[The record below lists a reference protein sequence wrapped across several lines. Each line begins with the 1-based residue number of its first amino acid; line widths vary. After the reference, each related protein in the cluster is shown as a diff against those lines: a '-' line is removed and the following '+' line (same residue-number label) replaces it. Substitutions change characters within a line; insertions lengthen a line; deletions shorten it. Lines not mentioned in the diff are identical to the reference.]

1 MSDDEK
7 AFAADWVWVPDEREV
22 YVAGRVIDESNPAQC
37 VVELDSG
44 EERYHRKMDLIP
56 MKQSSLQRIVG
67 DLTLLDE
74 MSVPL
79 ILHCLRKRF
88 EGGKIY
94 SAIGTI
100 LISINPYTQ
109 LDLYTPKMIKKYR
122 NSLEEHRMV
131 PPHVFVVADQAYK
144 GLTFENG
151 PNQSIVISGES
162 GAGKTE
168 ATKQCL
174 SYLGAVAGSVAG
186 VERKVF
192 DANPI
197 LEGFG
202 NAKTVRN
209 NNSSRFGKYVEIY
222 MNRHLQ
228 LMGGKTTNYLLEKVR
243 CDRQGEGERN
253 YHFFYMLTR
262 GCDRSLRQELELQS
276 PEKYRICTE
285 GNCVKV
291 PGINDKNDFEEVR
304 QAFVTLQFD
313 PKLVDSIYRFIAGIL
328 HLGNVTYDLK
338 QSSFADDTS
347 TVNKSTLSDLQKCAK
362 CWKVDAV
369 KLEKSV
375 THRAL
380 VVPGNKTVESGLN
393 PKDAV
398 SHRGSLI
405 KHIYSAL
412 FDWLVVQINK
422 SMEPKSAVFKSI
434 GLLDI
439 FGFEIF
445 QKNSLEQLCINFCN
459 EKLQQLFNFTV
470 FKLEERVY
478 KSENIGVDHVPFID
492 NQPILDL
499 IEKKPKAILPMLDEE
514 AIIPGGSEAKW
525 RHKIL
530 TQFGS
535 HKYFRKY
542 PDDDKCFVLS
552 HYAGD
557 VVYDTSNFMEKN
569 KDILDEG
576 LLILLS
582 SAKEPILQT
591 LFSRN
596 GKKSM
601 SAAKRKRT
609 LSGQFRSQLS
619 KLMTTLQ
626 ATQPHYI
633 RCIKPND
640 EKEPLYF
647 VPRNCFEQMT
657 YSGVFEA
664 VKIRK
669 GGFPF
674 RLKHGEFVRRY
685 KCILEEDG
693 VGCSGGKRGCQ
704 DIAKHLHLKA
714 DNVREGKTMLFYRAM
729 EHRVLE
735 LKRNIIME
743 KRKMNE
749 TLKELI
755 NTNPSSLDEPE
766 LFYERLARAVRAC
779 KRYNIESALSAKAK
793 KLLDTYIESRID
805 ATTKNLLEEAISE
818 KDLAKLE
825 RVCVIIER
833 EQYETDK
840 CKLALRMRDR
850 IKLIVRESEKAVVTL
865 ATSHMEACLFAATEL
880 DFTNDYIDYFRWMFD
895 TLGKDSEKFVQEQMR
910 QAVKMN
916 DLKRQLRLN
925 IKLKDLVF
933 DKLGQSFA
941 IGNCPVL
948 KECEDWA
955 AEKLLGR
962 EKSRQNMML
971 WTDGEI
977 HSHLTTMDKS
987 RKKEGK
993 ELFRQI
999 QIYMTD
1005 RENRNKTQ
1013 DEVGQDIVVKG
1024 HSDKVLRDEIYCQL
1038 IKQLTNNPGNQ
1049 SVNRG
1054 WNLLNICLYVFAPSR
1069 ELENYL
1075 EVFIRN
1081 QPTDRKERSMVALQS
1096 ILYAS
1101 NAGMRKAPTVKDMQD
1116 ILSGIRPVK
1125 RDFLDEAP
1133 ERPSWSE
1140 LTISFYDIGDDAD
1153 EYFES
1158 ANEPLA
1164 GSVAPQPKLANNKPL
1179 RKTIGGHKGAPQTM
1193 PSSANF
1199 KFGQNLKA
1207 STNAPPMN
1215 PVQEQKQNTS
1225 TTPMGGPPMN
1235 PMQKMQQ
1242 KQQAQ
1247 QQQMLQSPKQEQ
1259 KTNGAPGGGAAD
1271 GDYEWLCHLDAESGD
1286 VFYERISDGETTWDR
1301 PKGAIKPHWL
1311 AHLDGETGELYFEN
1325 IDTGNTQWDKPDEF
1339 SDPDEQWIA
1348 RRDPDSGDFYYENIE
1363 TQKTQWEAPKCFQER
1378 VPDQEWMR
1386 HFDPTSG
1393 EYYYEN
1399 VKTGQTT
1406 WDQPKGAEFN

>member
-7 AFAADWVWVPDEREV
+7 AFAADWVWVPDEENV
-22 YVAGRVIDESNPAQC
+22 YVAGRVIEETGNGQC
-37 VVELDSG
+37 VVELENG
-44 EERYHRKMDLIP
+44 EERRHPERALIA

-94 SAIGTI
+94 SAVGTI
-100 LISINPYTQ
+100 LISINPYTS
-109 LDLYTPKMIKKYR
+109 LELYTPKMIRKYR
-122 NSLEEHRMV
+122 NSLEEHREV

-144 GLTFENG
+144 GLTFDKG

-228 LMGGKTTNYLLEKVR
+228 LMGGRTTNYLLEKVR
-243 CDRQGEGERN
+243 CAQQGESERN
-253 YHFFYMLTR
+253 YHFFYMLTK
-262 GCDRSLRQELELQS
+262 GCDRSLRQEVALRS
-276 PEKYRICTE
+276 PAQYAICTE

-313 PKLVDSIYRFIAGIL
+313 PKLVVSIYRFIAGIL

-338 QSSFADDTS
+338 QSLFADDTS
-347 TVNKSTLSDLQKCAK
+347 TVNKSTLSDLQNCAK
-362 CWKVDAV
+362 CWKVDAS

-445 QKNSLEQLCINFCN
+445 EKNSLEQLCINFCN

-514 AIIPGGSEAKW
+514 AIIPGGSKDKW
-525 RHKIL
+525 RHKIK

-535 HKYFRKY
+535 LKFFRKY

-569 KDILDEG
+569 KDVMDQG

-755 NTNPSSLDEPE
+755 STNPSSLDEPE

-895 TLGKDSEKFVQEQMR
+895 TLGKDSSKFVQEQMR
-910 QAVKMN
+910 QAVKME
-916 DLKRQLRLN
+916 DYQRQLRLN

-933 DKLGQSFA
+933 DKIGSSFA
-941 IGNCPVL
+941 IQNCPIL
-948 KECEDWA
+948 KERED
-955 AEKLLGR
+955 
-962 EKSRQNMML
+962 
-971 WTDGEI
+971 
-977 HSHLTTMDKS
+977 
-987 RKKEGK
+987 
-993 ELFRQI
+993 
-999 QIYMTD
+999 
-1005 RENRNKTQ
+1005 
-1013 DEVGQDIVVKG
+1013 
-1024 HSDKVLRDEIYCQL
+1024 
-1038 IKQLTNNPGNQ
+1038 
-1049 SVNRG
+1049 
-1054 WNLLNICLYVFAPSR
+1054 
-1069 ELENYL
+1069 
-1075 EVFIRN
+1075 
-1081 QPTDRKERSMVALQS
+1081 
-1096 ILYAS
+1096 
-1101 NAGMRKAPTVKDMQD
+1101 
-1116 ILSGIRPVK
+1116 
-1125 RDFLDEAP
+1125 
-1133 ERPSWSE
+1133 
-1140 LTISFYDIGDDAD
+1140 
-1153 EYFES
+1153 
-1158 ANEPLA
+1158 
-1164 GSVAPQPKLANNKPL
+1164 
-1179 RKTIGGHKGAPQTM
+1179 
-1193 PSSANF
+1193 
-1199 KFGQNLKA
+1199 
-1207 STNAPPMN
+1207 
-1215 PVQEQKQNTS
+1215 
-1225 TTPMGGPPMN
+1225 
-1235 PMQKMQQ
+1235 
-1242 KQQAQ
+1242 
-1247 QQQMLQSPKQEQ
+1247 
-1259 KTNGAPGGGAAD
+1259 
-1271 GDYEWLCHLDAESGD
+1271 
-1286 VFYERISDGETTWDR
+1286 
-1301 PKGAIKPHWL
+1301 
-1311 AHLDGETGELYFEN
+1311 
-1325 IDTGNTQWDKPDEF
+1325 
-1339 SDPDEQWIA
+1339 
-1348 RRDPDSGDFYYENIE
+1348 
-1363 TQKTQWEAPKCFQER
+1363 
-1378 VPDQEWMR
+1378 
-1386 HFDPTSG
+1386 
-1393 EYYYEN
+1393 
-1399 VKTGQTT
+1399 
-1406 WDQPKGAEFN
+1406 

>member
-1 MSDDEK
+1 MPLHVPPWLDGLVYYFNRKTQETTWDKPSALMTDDEK
-7 AFAADWVWVPDEREV
+7 AFASDWVWAPDEREV
-22 YVAGRVIDESNPAQC
+22 YVAGRVIDDSNPAQC

-44 EERYHRKMDLIP
+44 EERIQRQRELIP
-56 MKQSSLQRIVG
+56 MKKSSLQRIVG

-88 EGGKIY
+88 ESGKIY

-109 LDLYTPKMIKKYR
+109 LDLYTPKMIRKYR
-122 NSLEEHRMV
+122 NSLEEHREV

-144 GLTFENG
+144 GLTFAKG

-243 CDRQGEGERN
+243 VSRQGEGERN
-253 YHFFYMLTR
+253 YHFFYMLTK
-262 GCDRSLRQELELQS
+262 GCDRALRKELELQS
-276 PEKYRICTE
+276 PDRYAICTE
-285 GNCVKV
+285 GHCVQV
-291 PGINDKNDFEEVR
+291 PGINDKNDFDEVG
-304 QAFVTLQFD
+304 QAFKTLQFD
-313 PKLVDSIYRFIAGIL
+313 PKLVHSIYRFIAGIL
-328 HLGNVTYDLK
+328 HLGNVSFDLK
-338 QSSFADDTS
+338 KSSFADDTS
-347 TVNKSTLSDLQKCAK
+347 TVNKQTMSDLQKCAK
-362 CWKVDAV
+362 CWRVDAK
-369 KLEKSV
+369 KLEKSI

-380 VVPGNKTVESGLN
+380 VMPGNKTVESGLN
-393 PKDAV
+393 PKDAQ

-405 KHIYSAL
+405 KAVYSAL

-422 SMEPKSAVFKSI
+422 SMEPKTAVYKSI

-445 QKNSLEQLCINFCN
+445 NKNSLEQLCINFCN

-478 KSENIGVDHVPFID
+478 KSEDIGVDHVPFID

-499 IEKKPKAILPMLDEE
+499 IEKKPKALLPMLDEE

-525 RHKIL
+525 RGKIL
-530 TQFGS
+530 STFGA
-535 HKYFRKY
+535 HKYFRKF
-542 PDDDKCFVLS
+542 PQDDNCFILS

-557 VVYDTSNFMEKN
+557 VVYDTTNFMEKN
-569 KDILDEG
+569 KDILDQG
-576 LLILLS
+576 LLMMMGN
-582 SAKEPILQT
+582 AAEPIIET
-591 LFSRN
+591 LFGRKAKGS
-596 GKKSM
+596 KM
-601 SAAKRKRT
+601 SSGKRKMT
-609 LSGQFRSQLS
+609 LSAQFRSQLS

-674 RLKHGEFVRRY
+674 RLKHAEFVNRY

-693 VGCSGGKRGCQ
+693 VGCGGGKRGCN
-704 DIAKHLHLKA
+704 DIVHHLKLSKE
-714 DNVREGKTMLFYRAM
+714 NVREGRTMLLYRAL

-755 NTNPSSLDEPE
+755 NTKVSSLEEPE

-779 KRYNIESALSAKAK
+779 KRYNIESALSEKAK

-805 ATTKNLLEEAISE
+805 ATTKNLLDEAINE
-818 KDLAKLE
+818 KDLDKLE
-825 RVCVIIER
+825 RVCLIIER

-850 IKLIVRESEKAVVTL
+850 IQLINRESEKAVVTL

-895 TLGKDSEKFVQEQMR
+895 TLGRDSEKFVQEQMR

-977 HSHLTTMDKS
+977 HSHLTTMDK
-987 RKKEGK
+987 RHKKEGK
-993 ELFRQI
+993 ELFKQI

-1013 DEVGQDIVVKG
+1013 DEVGLGIVVQG
-1024 HSDKVLRDEIYCQL
+1024 HSAPHFRDETYCQL

-1054 WNLLNICLYVFAPSR
+1054 WNLLVICLYVFPPSR

-1081 QPTDRKERSMVALQS
+1081 QPRERKERAMVALQS
-1096 ILYAS
+1096 ILYSA
-1101 NAGMRKAPTVKDMQD
+1101 NAGMRKAPTLKDMQD

-1133 ERPSWSE
+1133 EAPSWSP
-1140 LTISFYDIGDDAD
+1140 LTVSFHDIGDEAD

-1164 GSVAPQPKLANNKPL
+1164 GSVAPQPKSANNKPM
-1179 RKTIGGHKGAPQTM
+1179 RKTLGGHKGAPQTM
-1193 PSSANF
+1193 PSQFN
-1199 KFGQNLKA
+1199 FGQNLKA

-1215 PVQEQKQNTS
+1215 PVQEQKT
-1225 TTPMGGPPMN
+1225 
-1235 PMQKMQQ
+1235 
-1242 KQQAQ
+1242 
-1247 QQQMLQSPKQEQ
+1247 QSP
-1259 KTNGAPGGGAAD
+1259 TIP
-1271 GDYEWLCHLDAESGD
+1271 DYKWRCHRDAESGD
-1286 VFYERISDGETTWDR
+1286 VYYERISGGQTTWDR
-1301 PKGAIKPHWL
+1301 PKEPVKPHWL
-1311 AHLDGETGELYFEN
+1311 AHLDGDTGERYFEN
-1325 IDTGNTQWDKPDEF
+1325 IDSGATQWEKPEEF
-1339 SDPDEQWIA
+1339 SDVEEKA
-1348 RRDPDSGDFYYENIE
+1348 GDFCE
-1363 TQKTQWEAPKCFQER
+1363 
-1378 VPDQEWMR
+1378 
-1386 HFDPTSG
+1386 
-1393 EYYYEN
+1393 
-1399 VKTGQTT
+1399 
-1406 WDQPKGAEFN
+1406 